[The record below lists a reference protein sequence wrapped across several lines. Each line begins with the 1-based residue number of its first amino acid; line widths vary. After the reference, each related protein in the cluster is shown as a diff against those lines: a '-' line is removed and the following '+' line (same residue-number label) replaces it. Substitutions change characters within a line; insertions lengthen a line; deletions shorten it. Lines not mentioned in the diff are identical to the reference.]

1 MSGKDLEFLQRKAR
15 KRLRIFERI
24 RPKWRKTTET
34 MVWEMKH
41 ETSSKTASIY
51 CVFGRPER
59 AFSIAIKVYE
69 KSRIVQ
75 QNVSNKMPETI
86 FFQKMCATWLREP
99 SRWAPASLE
108 STIFVPP
115 TAWDP
120 HGARI
125 RTCFG
130 GDLFQQRLGCRIL
143 AHVAYQ
149 QDGPA
154 Q

>member
-41 ETSSKTASIY
+41 EKSSKTASIY

-86 FFQKMCATWLREP
+86 SSKRCVKPDSASHVVELLR
-99 SRWAPASLE
+99 RWKVRFLYRP
-108 STIFVPP
+108 
-115 TAWDP
+115 P
-120 HGARI
+120 HGI
-125 RTCFG
+125 RMVHAF
-130 GDLFQQRLGCRIL
+130 
-143 AHVAYQ
+143 AHVLGGIFSSRDWAA
-149 QDGPA
+149 GFLHM
-154 Q
+154 